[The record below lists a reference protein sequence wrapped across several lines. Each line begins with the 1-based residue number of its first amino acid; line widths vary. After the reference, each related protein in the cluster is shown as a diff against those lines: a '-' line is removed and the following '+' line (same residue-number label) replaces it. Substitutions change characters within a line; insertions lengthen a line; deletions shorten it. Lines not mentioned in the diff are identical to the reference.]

1 MLSQT
6 YPSQDV
12 SAVATRP
19 NRRAPDRSAPA
30 ETIDEAARVAPDR
43 PRALRDA
50 ERTRL
55 SILAAAEAEFS
66 TKGLAGA
73 RVDAIADVSG
83 VNKRMIYY
91 YFGNK
96 EDLYVAALERGYLRM
111 RESERALRLD
121 HLPAL
126 TAIERLVQF
135 KFDYF
140 ERNRSLIQLLNGENL
155 KNAVYLRR
163 SERLRQLHVSL
174 VETIARI
181 LARGEAEGSVRRGLD
196 PLNLYISISGL
207 SYFYFSNSATLSV
220 AFGHDL
226 QRPAARRDRRRHAVD
241 VILRYVRPTADD

>member
-1 MLSQT
+1 MASRT
-6 YPSQDV
+6 
-12 SAVATRP
+12 
-19 NRRAPDRSAPA
+19 NRRAPGRSAAA
-30 ETIDEAARVAPDR
+30 ETTDAAPPAAPDR

-50 ERTRL
+50 ERTRQ

-73 RVDAIADVSG
+73 RVDAIAEESG

-96 EDLYVAALERGYLRM
+96 EDLYVAALERGYMRM
-111 RESERALRLD
+111 RESEQALRLD

-126 TAIERLVQF
+126 TAVERLVQF

-140 ERNRSLIQLLNGENL
+140 ERNPALIQLLNGENL
-155 KNAVYLRR
+155 NHAVYLRR

-174 VETIARI
+174 VETIAGI
-181 LARGEAEGSVRRGLD
+181 LRRGEGEGTIRPGID

-207 SYFYFSNSATLSV
+207 SYFYFSNAATLSV
-220 AFGHDL
+220 AFGRDL
-226 QRPAARRDRRRHAVD
+226 SRPAARRERRRHAVD
-241 VILRYVRPTADD
+241 VILRFVRPAAD